1 MIDNNDLWKDL
12 ESTLLDNENNEN
24 VKENVS
30 SNLLDD
36 DLLEGD
42 GVTSLD
48 EIRDQEAS
56 KWKINK
62 VLYIIVF
69 FLVFVLVLVWWVY
82 YFLKLSSSDSKL
94 EWYDKDYM
102 DTVDKYII
110 QNISENTLNLSAW
123 SINSKNVSS
132 LKQYINDKGV
142 FFYKKQD
149 FLQKYLKEELSKLKR
164 KSKEIE
170 SIKKTLVKYRFLPK
184 ELSDILKDIKI
195 TPILLTLNSIKLY
208 VTDYVYLRTWKF
220 DEYILSYVKKYNPSY
235 SKLDSKLNW
244 KLGSMI
250 KEDIENLRELWV
262 KTYLSDIVFNYM
274 YVDPNK
280 FAKVDKFANNYF
292 INNFYNNY
300 KLVIDSRYKKVSKI
314 NPKIK
319 KEDFIASYIMILADV
334 YNRTNDLF
342 NTLDS
347 SALPVD
353 INLLNYDPEDQTLS
367 FNVKI
372 SLKEWESR
380 ISVVK
385 LATDIITLLRESRLI
400 IWSNINFNNLKVDKL
415 VVRTPNWKKV
425 YDTTN
430 LIFKTSVQNN
440 INVEV
445 TDVVIDK

>member
-110 QNISENTLNLSAW
+110 QNISENTLALSAW